1 VRNFDQI
8 KVGDK
13 VSARYYESIGA
24 DLRKAGD
31 PTAPTVELSD
41 SRAAAGKRPAAQAQA
56 RATLPVTIVSVD
68 PETHVVKFYGADRMV
83 RALKVQRPEAQAY
96 VGNLKAGDEV
106 IVTYT
111 EAVAISVEPAR

>member
-1 VRNFDQI
+1 
-8 KVGDK
+8 
-13 VSARYYESIGA
+13 
-24 DLRKAGD
+24 
-31 PTAPTVELSD
+31 
-41 SRAAAGKRPAAQAQA
+41 
-56 RATLPVTIVSVD
+56 VD